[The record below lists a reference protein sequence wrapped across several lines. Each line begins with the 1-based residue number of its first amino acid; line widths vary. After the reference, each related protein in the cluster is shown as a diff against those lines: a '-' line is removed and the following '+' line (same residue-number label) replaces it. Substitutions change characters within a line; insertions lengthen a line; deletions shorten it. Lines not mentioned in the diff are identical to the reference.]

1 MTGMKIPVFER
12 GSILTYDMLEQL
24 KDYFMQAV
32 TIPYAEYSDGI
43 LCGCRITMSNGIV
56 QLGQGLICFQGKL
69 LAVTDDLQVQVE
81 PSNARQILILN
92 IGSSYRDVNF
102 EVIDVQLECIPETEL
117 SANQLELCRFRLQHG
132 ASLRN
137 HYKDFFDMGT
147 EYDTVDETFAHWASL
162 SGETVSV
169 CILQNFAD
177 SMLNIHA
184 GNALDVDFVGKI
196 LMLEGRSMNRK
207 AVLYYLANRLEN
219 PYREMSSHEMYMGL
233 CEVIRR
239 QRGGGGMRNAPREN
253 RRIIVD

>member
-69 LAVTDDLQVQVE
+69 LAVTDDMQVQVE

-102 EVIDVQLECIPETEL
+102 EVIDVQYSGDRIVCQSTRTVQIPVTAWGVAAQPL
-117 SANQLELCRFRLQHG
+117 QGFFRHG
-132 ASLRN
+132 N
-137 HYKDFFDMGT
+137 G
-147 EYDTVDETFAHWASL
+147 
-162 SGETVSV
+162 
-169 CILQNFAD
+169 
-177 SMLNIHA
+177 
-184 GNALDVDFVGKI
+184 
-196 LMLEGRSMNRK
+196 
-207 AVLYYLANRLEN
+207 
-219 PYREMSSHEMYMGL
+219 
-233 CEVIRR
+233 IRH
-239 QRGGGGMRNAPREN
+239 
-253 RRIIVD
+253 RR